1 MVCWFF
7 FSAQPPMITKSFGK
21 QVLLQH
27 AIINISCE
35 AIGDRKPTVSWYH
48 DGLLIDK
55 ALDSRVKLKQ
65 DHDLWMLQIKGLT
78 AADSG
83 VYRCEAK
90 SLGGMNFSEAE
101 ILIEG
106 ETNLVLLSLYIK
118 LLTCRNWKNIVAF
131 VGIYMHIYIYIHVIY
146 QEVRLLGKG
155 CSN

>member
-1 MVCWFF
+1 
-7 FSAQPPMITKSFGK
+7 MITKSFGK
-21 QVLLQH
+21 QVLPQH

-48 DGLLIDK
+48 DGKLIDK
-55 ALDSRVKLKQ
+55 ALDSRVELKHDQ
-65 DHDLWMLQIKGLT
+65 DLWMLQIKRLT

-106 ETNLVLLSLYIK
+106 ETNPVSVQFIHQTPHLPK
-118 LLTCRNWKNIVAF
+118 LEKNRNDKTFIFTFRALPF
-131 VGIYMHIYIYIHVIY
+131 GTF
-146 QEVRLLGKG
+146 
-155 CSN
+155 